1 MEYVDFLA
9 RIIAALLLSLAVGV
23 ERQWRRRAI
32 GLRTNVLVCLGAFL
46 FVAVS
51 VMLGSSDLKIAAQ
64 VVSGIGFLGAGVI
77 LKDGL
82 NIRGLNTAA
91 TLWCS
96 AALGVLCAYGLII
109 EAVTGTF
116 FILVANILLR
126 YITRKL
132 MKHNM
137 AHLKDYVI
145 EVVTSK
151 DKELILRTTLIQ
163 SISEEAISISG
174 LETKEI
180 ENERVGIYL
189 YVSMDNK
196 NEEALKHLITRF
208 TMEPEVFYVGY
219 KIDKNK
225 NHQYFD
231 DDES

>member
-9 RIIAALLLSLAVGV
+9 RIVAALLLSFAVGL

-32 GLRTNVLVCLGAFL
+32 GLRTNVLVCIGAFL

-51 VMLGSSDLKIAAQ
+51 VMLGSNDLKIAAQ

-196 NEEALKHLITRF
+196 NEEAVKHLITRF

>member
-9 RIIAALLLSLAVGV
+9 RIVAALLLSFAVGL

-32 GLRTNVLVCLGAFL
+32 GLRTNVLVCIGAFL

-51 VMLGSSDLKIAAQ
+51 VMLGSNDLKIAAQ

-163 SISEEAISISG
+163 SISDEAISISG
-174 LETKEI
+174 LETRECENSRVEI
-180 ENERVGIYL
+180 KL

-196 NEEALKHLITRF
+196 NEESLKHLITRF

-219 KIDKNK
+219 KFDNNK
-225 NHQYFD
+225 NHHFFD